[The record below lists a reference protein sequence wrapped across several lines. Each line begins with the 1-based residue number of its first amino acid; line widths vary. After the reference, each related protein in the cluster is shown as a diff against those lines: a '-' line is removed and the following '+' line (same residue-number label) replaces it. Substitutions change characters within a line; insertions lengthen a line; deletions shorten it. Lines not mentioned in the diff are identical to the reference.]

1 MKKGQGQLIAFV
13 LLIGFTVVLGIMVGN
28 WMIKQSGK
36 MGKATERAE
45 VDVRCADVSIVS
57 VCDPYLGLMIKNT
70 GNFKVKLKSGNQYV
84 GGNDWIYPGSESS
97 SISLNNQTIIPF
109 IEIEGK
115 EHGCTNKVITVE
127 EGICA

>member
-57 VCDPYLGLMIKNT
+57 VCEGSTLKIRNT
-70 GNFKVKLKSGNQYV
+70 GYFTVSVKVGNTLGISELK
-84 GGNDWIYPGSESS
+84 PKETKT
-97 SISLNNQTIIPF
+97 LNTYGTAIPF
-109 IEIEGK
+109 IKIEGK
-115 EHGCTNKVITVE
+115 EHGCTNKAITVE
-127 EGICA
+127 DDICIEE